1 MAVIVLSVR
10 WTLPYLGQERFGA
23 WMTIA
28 SFVGMLTFLD
38 LGIGNALTNEV
49 AKAAAGEDPSA
60 LTRVI
65 SGGLGILFLLGF
77 AIGSIL
83 SVLAVNLPWV
93 HIIKVTNPELL
104 VEIGRALVVFSVLF
118 GFNIFTSGLHR
129 VFAGLQ
135 RSFEAHA
142 VSAAGSIASLIALW
156 SATRNASGIPVLLIS
171 TFGCQVIAS
180 FYLLTLLARRRLFR
194 LSRIDLSISA
204 ETIVLLKVG
213 GLFFILQVGTMVGW
227 EADSLIIASTLGAAQ
242 VAVYSI
248 TQRLFQFVSQPLG
261 MINAPLWG
269 AYADAYARG
278 DKTFI
283 RRTLKRSM
291 LLTAAGAVIGGG
303 LLLAASP
310 RLLKWWT
317 LGAISVPLD
326 FVTVFFIW
334 TVCSTLGNAFA
345 MMLNGCGVVREQVIT
360 VLLLTAMALP
370 VKLIFL
376 GLFGISG
383 MVAGYTSLYLI
394 IVLFI
399 YGLVYK
405 AKLSDKMV

>member
-1 MAVIVLSVR
+1 V
-10 WTLPYLGQERFGA
+10 
-23 WMTIA
+23 
-28 SFVGMLTFLD
+28 
-38 LGIGNALTNEV
+38 
-49 AKAAAGEDPSA
+49 
-60 LTRVI
+60 
-65 SGGLGILFLLGF
+65 
-77 AIGSIL
+77 L

-93 HIIKVTNPELL
+93 HIIKVTNPDLQ
-104 VEIGRALVVFSVLF
+104 VEIGRALIVFSVLF

-156 SATRNASGIPVLLIS
+156 WATRSASGIPLLLVS

-180 FYLLTLLARRRLFR
+180 FYLLTLLARRHLFR
-194 LSRIDLSISA
+194 LSRIDLSISS
-204 ETIVLLKVG
+204 EKTILLKVG

-248 TQRLFQFVSQPLG
+248 TQRLFQFVAQPLG
-261 MINAPLWG
+261 MMNAPLWG
-269 AYADAYARG
+269 AYADAHARG
-278 DKTFI
+278 DKNFI

-291 LLTAAGAVIGGG
+291 LLTAACAVIGGG
-303 LLLAASP
+303 LLLVASP

-317 LGAISVPLD
+317 LGAISVPVD
-326 FVTVFFIW
+326 FVAVFFIW
-334 TVCSTLGNAFA
+334 TVCSALGNAFA

-376 GLFGISG
+376 GLFGITG

-399 YGLVYK
+399 YGVIYK
-405 AKLSDKMV
+405 SRLSDKMV